1 MSKLFY
7 EYLTREGIS
16 TQSEYI
22 IFNIIVDDGSETI
35 LLYNY
40 FPNAKIYAFEGDLT
54 SVPICRANLAPYAD
68 RITFTA
74 TATTNYDGTMVVN
87 GNEVPCAR
95 LDTFIIQNQIP
106 RVDFILINHKTGVF
120 PALQGLGEQLQ
131 YVQYLYS
138 LITYYEVFTGQ
149 VIDCN
154 DFLLEQ
160 NFRNM
165 DVLSMHDWTDNA
177 MYCNNRHD
185 VVSYVGGK
193 PDEHI
198 SAFVESTAANV
209 VGMHILYLIVPDS
222 SYADI
227 SSLVSSLSLGNKCVL
242 VKESAFPFSLQT
254 IESYNTSGSPDLNL
268 FLFKQLLHLY
278 AYKIISG
285 LTGRHMVLD
294 SETFFVTPTV
304 FTDKKDNLYS
314 VVSGSNADVFTHMH
328 NMHPFFR
335 CTDDTK
341 SGECGHMIFETRH
354 MFTIFGLVELFNNT
368 ELYTMFLSSVPSFDS
383 KTTSEYELFFNFLPL
398 SGFSNFQ
405 YRELTCR
412 PGVLAD
418 VATTTDV
425 NYLLIN

>member
-7 EYLTREGIS
+7 EYFMREGLS
-16 TQSEYI
+16 TKSEFV

-35 LLYNY
+35 ALYNY

-54 SVPICRANLAPYAD
+54 MVPICSANLAPFAD
-68 RITFTA
+68 RVTFTP
-74 TATTNYDGTMVVN
+74 TATTNYDGSMIIN
-87 GNEVPCAR
+87 GNEVACAR
-95 LDTFIIQNQIP
+95 LDTFIVNNDIK
-106 RVDFILINHKTGVF
+106 RVDFILINHKTGVL
-120 PALQGLGEQLQ
+120 PALQGLGEHLQ

-165 DVLSMHDWTDNA
+165 DVLSDNDWSDNA
-177 MYCNNRHD
+177 MYCNNRQD

-193 PDEHI
+193 TDAHI
-198 SAFVESTAANV
+198 SAFVNSTLVNV
-209 VGMHILYLIVPDS
+209 VGLHFLYLIVPDS
-222 SYADI
+222 SFSDI
-227 SSLVSSLSLGNKCVL
+227 SALVASSSSGIKCVL
-242 VKESAFPFSLQT
+242 VKESVFPFSLQT
-254 IESYNTSGSPDLNL
+254 IESYNTTGSAALNI

-278 AYKIISG
+278 AYKIIPG

-294 SETFFVTPTV
+294 AETFFVVPTT
-304 FTDKKDNLYS
+304 FTDSKVNLYS
-314 VVSGSNADVFTHMH
+314 FVNGYNADVFTHMH

-335 CTDDTK
+335 CIDDTK

-354 MFTIFGLVELFNNT
+354 MFTVVGLVELLNNQDF
-368 ELYTMFLSSVPSFDS
+368 YSVFLSRVQSFSS

-405 YRELTCR
+405 YRSLPWR
-412 PGVLAD
+412 SGVLAD

-425 NYLLIN
+425 NYLVIN

>member
-7 EYLTREGIS
+7 EYFMREGLS
-16 TQSEYI
+16 TQSEYV

-35 LLYNY
+35 ALYNY

-54 SVPICRANLAPYAD
+54 MVPICSANLAPFAD
-68 RITFTA
+68 RVTFTP
-74 TATTNYDGTMVVN
+74 TATTNYDGSMVIN
-87 GNEVPCAR
+87 GNEVTCAR
-95 LDTFIIQNQIP
+95 LDTFVINNNIK
-106 RVDFILINHKTGVF
+106 RVDFLLINHKTGVL
-120 PALQGLGEQLQ
+120 PALQGLGEHLQ

-154 DFLLEQ
+154 LFLLEQ

-165 DVLSMHDWTDNA
+165 DVLSTSDWSDNA

-185 VVSYVGGK
+185 VVSYMGGK
-193 PDEHI
+193 TDEHI
-198 SAFVESTAANV
+198 SAFVQSTLANV
-209 VGMHILYLIVPDS
+209 VGLHFLYLIVPDAS
-222 SYADI
+222 FSD
-227 SSLVSSLSLGNKCVL
+227 VSAQVASLSSGIKCVL
-242 VKESAFPFSLQT
+242 VKESIFPFSLQT
-254 IESYNTSGSPDLNL
+254 VESYNTTGSPDLNV

-294 SETFFVTPTV
+294 AETIFVVPTT
-304 FTDKKDNLYS
+304 FTDNKVNMYS
-314 VVSGSNADVFTHMH
+314 FVSGHNASVFTHMH
-328 NMHPFFR
+328 DMHPFFR
-335 CTDDTK
+335 CNDDTT
-341 SGECGHMIFETRH
+341 SGECGHMMLETRH
-354 MFTIFGLVELFNNT
+354 MFTVLGLVELSNNQQF
-368 ELYTMFLSSVPSFDS
+368 YSVFLSRVPSFAS

-405 YRELTCR
+405 YRALTWR
-412 PGVLAD
+412 SGVLAD

-425 NYLLIN
+425 NYLVVN

>member
-1 MSKLFY
+1 M
-7 EYLTREGIS
+7 REGLS
-16 TQSEYI
+16 TKSEFV

-35 LLYNY
+35 ALYNY

-54 SVPICRANLAPYAD
+54 MVPICSANLAPFAD
-68 RITFTA
+68 RVTFTP
-74 TATTNYDGTMVVN
+74 TATTNYDGSMIIN
-87 GNEVPCAR
+87 GNEVACAR
-95 LDTFIIQNQIP
+95 LDTFIVNNDIK
-106 RVDFILINHKTGVF
+106 RVDFILINHKTGVL
-120 PALQGLGEQLQ
+120 PALQGLGEHLQ

-165 DVLSMHDWTDNA
+165 DVLSDNDWSDNA
-177 MYCNNRHD
+177 MYCNNRQD

-193 PDEHI
+193 TDAHI
-198 SAFVESTAANV
+198 SAFVNSTLVNV
-209 VGMHILYLIVPDS
+209 VGLHFLYLIVPDS
-222 SYADI
+222 SFSDI
-227 SSLVSSLSLGNKCVL
+227 SALVASSSSGIKCVL
-242 VKESAFPFSLQT
+242 VKESVFPFSLQT
-254 IESYNTSGSPDLNL
+254 IESYNTTGSAALNI

-278 AYKIISG
+278 AYKIIPG

-294 SETFFVTPTV
+294 AETFFVVPTT
-304 FTDKKDNLYS
+304 FTDSKVNLYS
-314 VVSGSNADVFTHMH
+314 FVNGYNADVFTHMH

-335 CTDDTK
+335 CIDDTK

-354 MFTIFGLVELFNNT
+354 MFTVVGLVELLNNQDF
-368 ELYTMFLSSVPSFDS
+368 YSVFLSRVQSFSS

-405 YRELTCR
+405 YRSLPWR
-412 PGVLAD
+412 SGVLAD

-425 NYLLIN
+425 NYLVIN